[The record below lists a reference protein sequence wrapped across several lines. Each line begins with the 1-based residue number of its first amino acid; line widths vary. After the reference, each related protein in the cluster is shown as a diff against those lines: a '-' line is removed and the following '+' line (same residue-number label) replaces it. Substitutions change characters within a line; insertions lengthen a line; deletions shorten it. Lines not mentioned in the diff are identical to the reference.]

1 MQYETEGS
9 PSDHRLTFEPCRRRV
24 RARFANHIIAD
35 TEDCLILREGSLA
48 PVYYFPVSDV
58 EMGYLG
64 RTEHLTHCPHKGDAA
79 YYSVLIDG
87 ELAENAVWAYE
98 DPKPTAEVL
107 RGRVAFDEDRI
118 EVYEIDDAAIEAGL
132 GHLAARHV

>member
-1 MQYETEGS
+1 MTPS
-9 PSDHRLTFEPCRRRV
+9 SDHRMTFEPCRRRV

-35 TEDCLILREGSLA
+35 TEDALILREGQLA
-48 PVYYFPVSDV
+48 PVYYVPVSDV

-64 RTEHLTHCPHKGDAA
+64 RTEHATHCPFKGDAA
-79 YYSVLIDG
+79 YFSVLIDG
-87 ELAENAVWAYE
+87 ELAENSVWTYE
-98 DPKPTAEVL
+98 DPKPAAEVL

>member
-1 MQYETEGS
+1 MT
-9 PSDHRLTFEPCRRRV
+9 PDRTMTVEPCRRRV

-35 TEDCLILREGSLA
+35 TEDALILREGGLA
-48 PVYYFPVSDV
+48 PVYYFPVDDV

-64 RTEHLTHCPHKGDAA
+64 RTERSTHCPLKGDAA
-79 YYSVLIDG
+79 YYSLLIDG
-87 ELAENAVWAYE
+87 ELAENGVWTYD
-98 DPKPTAEVL
+98 DPKPAAEVL

-118 EVYEIDDAAIEAGL
+118 EVYELDDAAIEAGL